1 MSNVDTST
9 FQIRRIYQKTKTK
22 QIISRKLL
30 KRIYYFGYKY
40 SSKTNLI
47 SKLFTFKIQ
56 LQNDNAI

>member
-30 KRIYYFGYKY
+30 KRIYYFGYEY
-40 SSKTNLI
+40 LSLTNNLE
-47 SKLFTFKIQ
+47 LVNET
-56 LQNDNAI
+56 AA

>member
-40 SSKTNLI
+40 SSITNNLELVNEAAA
-47 SKLFTFKIQ
+47 K
-56 LQNDNAI
+56 